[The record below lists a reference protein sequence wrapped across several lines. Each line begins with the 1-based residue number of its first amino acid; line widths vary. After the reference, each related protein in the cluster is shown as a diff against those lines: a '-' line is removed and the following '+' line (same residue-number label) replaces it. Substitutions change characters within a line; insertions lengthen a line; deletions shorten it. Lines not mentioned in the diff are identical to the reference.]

1 MTEQPS
7 AGPDDV
13 KRRMREALERKNSRT
28 KAGETH
34 QDHRSKVGPTHD
46 QAGSK
51 RSFRRKTG

>member
-1 MTEQPS
+1 MADQQ

-13 KRRMREALERKNSRT
+13 RRKMREALERKNSRT
-28 KAGETH
+28 KAGEAH
-34 QDHRSKVGPTHD
+34 QDHRSKIGAAHE